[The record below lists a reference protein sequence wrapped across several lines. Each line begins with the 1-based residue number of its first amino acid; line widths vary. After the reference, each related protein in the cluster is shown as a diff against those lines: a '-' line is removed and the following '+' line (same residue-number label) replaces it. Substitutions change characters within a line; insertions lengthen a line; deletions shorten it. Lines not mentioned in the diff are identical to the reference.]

1 MTKTDRKNRKK
12 HTTGEAQAS
21 AEATAATDDVDAV
34 DTVDTVD
41 AMDPV
46 DAADHVD
53 AVDAVD
59 TVSAETPPEEST
71 ESDSSETSA
80 LSTQPSLSTS
90 SPSSGEPPVSSDEPS
105 APSDAPPAFS
115 VARIES
121 LDFTSPAAPEEEE
134 PEAEPLETDLE
145 TAAVEEIREGEEA
158 PFQSP
163 AEIKAAIE
171 CLLFTT
177 PHPLPQQKIRQ
188 LVGGIDLRTLRGIL
202 VQLQAEYDARGS
214 GLMVIEGAE
223 GFQMC
228 TRPQYADV
236 VLHLHRQR
244 KKNPLSPTALETL
257 AIIAYKQ
264 PMTRAEIEMIRGV
277 ESSGVLRNLADMGLV
292 EVVGR
297 KEVIGRPQLY
307 GTTAVFLR
315 MFGLRSLAELPTI
328 QNLRRQFEAPTMSM
342 FGGGGGAQA
351 PIHGYTD
358 EPTDK
363 DTDQGTDREK
373 ETGEAADKSADEPA
387 DKDTN
392 RETDEVTDAHEP
404 ADESTVP
411 DSAGRSEES
420 KSEDLSEECSPSTPS
435 ALPTPEPPP
444 SPATD

>member
-1 MTKTDRKNRKK
+1 MTKTDRKKHKK
-12 HTTGEAQAS
+12 NTTDEAKAS
-21 AEATAATDDVDAV
+21 IETAAADEVGAMDAV
-34 DTVDTVD
+34 DTVDEVG
-41 AMDPV
+41 V
-46 DAADHVD
+46 VD
-53 AVDAVD
+53 AVDDAVD
-59 TVSAETPPEEST
+59 DMAAVSTASTVSASSTP
-71 ESDSSETSA
+71 SD
-80 LSTQPSLSTS
+80 
-90 SPSSGEPPVSSDEPS
+90 EPPDSSDEPDSPADEPS
-105 APSDAPPAFS
+105 ASS
-115 VARIES
+115 EARIES
-121 LDFTSPAAPEEEE
+121 LDFSSLAAPEEEE

-145 TAAVEEIREGEEA
+145 TATVEEIREGQEA
-158 PFQSP
+158 PFKSP

-177 PHPLPQQKIRQ
+177 PHPLSQQKIRQ

-264 PMTRAEIEMIRGV
+264 PLTRAEIEMIRGV

-307 GTTAVFLR
+307 GTTAIFLR
-315 MFGLRSLAELPTI
+315 TFGLRSLAELPTI

-342 FGGGGGAQA
+342 FGGSGAEAKAEA
-351 PIHGYTD
+351 PAVSAMPMAETGAETLPAPSGVAAPGEDPSAPEKPPTDSLTDEATDKPMD
-358 EPTDK
+358 EPTDEL
-363 DTDQGTDREK
+363 TDK
-373 ETGEAADKSADEPA
+373 PA
-387 DKDTN
+387 DAATQPDPSLSS
-392 RETDEVTDAHEP
+392 AQSIL
-404 ADESTVP
+404 STPSTAFEASPFASPP
-411 DSAGRSEES
+411 D
-420 KSEDLSEECSPSTPS
+420 SEDLPSSE
-435 ALPTPEPPP
+435 
-444 SPATD
+444 TD